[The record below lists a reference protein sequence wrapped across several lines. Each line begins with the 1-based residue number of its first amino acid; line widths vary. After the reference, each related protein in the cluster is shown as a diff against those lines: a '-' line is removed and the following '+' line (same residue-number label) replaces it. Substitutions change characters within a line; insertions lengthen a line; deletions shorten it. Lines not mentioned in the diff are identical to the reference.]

1 MASSPREDASPPA
14 LQRARRAIVVVDVVE
29 SVRLMQLDEAGV
41 IDRWRRFVNEVRTEV
56 LPAHGGRL
64 VKSLGDGMLL
74 EFEEVAQAVAAA
86 GDMQA
91 RCDAANSGRAPES
104 HMRLRMGIHVAD
116 VHIDEFDIYGPGVN
130 LAARLSTLAGP
141 GQIVA
146 SADTVDAM
154 VPGLDGDAEDLGE
167 CWLKHLAEPVRA
179 YRLQGPGPLGA
190 QTTLQAPSD
199 ERLRPAI
206 AILNFIGAQGH
217 SVLGSLL
224 ADELASLLTVNSA
237 VDVLSRLSTRQS
249 YVAQPERAAHLLKR
263 LRANYAVSGSCV
275 ESAGHFRLTLELVYA
290 ANNQVLWSASTGGL
304 IDDVIRSPRD
314 VLQQVCTEVL
324 AAVAAHET
332 RRARTLPIASIESY
346 TLLVGGVS
354 LLHRLSQRDFQRSR
368 ELLDAVTER
377 VPRHPDAYAWLAKWH
392 ILRAHQGWSE
402 DPARSASQ
410 AHDSARRALDLDDEC
425 TLALTISG
433 MVKVYFEHQL
443 DAGQVL
449 YEHAL
454 RANPSDALAWLL
466 KGTLHG
472 FRGEGEQA
480 LHDTRR
486 ALALSPLD
494 PMHYYYDALAAGAA
508 ASAGR
513 YQEALDL
520 GQRSLRANSMHASTM
535 RVLAIAYSMMGRT
548 DEARAIVERL
558 LTLEPEFT
566 VRRFLA
572 RAPGADFAV
581 GKSFAQALAR
591 AGVPD

>member
-1 MASSPREDASPPA
+1 M
-14 LQRARRAIVVVDVVE
+14 QRVRRAIVVVDVVE

-41 IDRWRRFVNEVRTEV
+41 IDRWRRFVNEVRTKV

-86 GDMQA
+86 GDMQR
-91 RCDAANSGRAPES
+91 RCDAAAFGLAPAS
-104 HMRLRMGIHVAD
+104 HMRLRIGIHVAD
-116 VHIDEFDIYGPGVN
+116 VHIDELDIYGPGVN

-146 SADTVDAM
+146 SADTFAAM

-179 YRLQGPGPLGA
+179 YRLAGPLPQGGDA
-190 QTTLQAPSD
+190 TLQPPPT

-206 AILNFIGAQGH
+206 AILNFAGARGH

-224 ADELASLLTVNSA
+224 ADELASLLTVNAA
-237 VDVLSRLSTRQS
+237 VDVLSRLSTRQ
-249 YVAQPERAAHLLKR
+249 AQGANPERAAQLLAR

-275 ESAGHFRLTLELVYA
+275 EADSRFRLTLELVYA
-290 ANNQVLWSASTGGL
+290 ANNQVLWSASTGGV
-304 IDDVIRSPRD
+304 IDDVVRSPKD
-314 VLQQVCTEVL
+314 VLEQMCTDVL

-354 LLHRLSQRDFQRSR
+354 LLHRLSQRDFLRSR

-392 ILRAHQGWSE
+392 ILRAHQGWSD
-402 DPARSASQ
+402 DPVRSASQ

-425 TLALTISG
+425 TLALTIAG
-433 MVKVYFEHQL
+433 MVKVYFERQL
-443 DAGQVL
+443 DAGQLL
-449 YEHAL
+449 YEQAL

-472 FRGEGEQA
+472 FRGEGEEA

-494 PMHYYYDALAAGAA
+494 PMHYYYDALAASAA
-508 ASAGR
+508 ASAGL
-513 YQEALDL
+513 YEEAIQLA
-520 GQRSLRANSMHASTM
+520 QRSLRANSMHASTL
-535 RVLAIAYSMMGRT
+535 RVLAISCSMLGRM
-548 DEARAIVERL
+548 DEARSLVERMQA
-558 LTLEPEFT
+558 LEPEFT
-566 VRRFLA
+566 VSRFLA
-572 RAPGADFAV
+572 RAPGADFPI
-581 GKSFAQALAR
+581 GKTFAQALAR